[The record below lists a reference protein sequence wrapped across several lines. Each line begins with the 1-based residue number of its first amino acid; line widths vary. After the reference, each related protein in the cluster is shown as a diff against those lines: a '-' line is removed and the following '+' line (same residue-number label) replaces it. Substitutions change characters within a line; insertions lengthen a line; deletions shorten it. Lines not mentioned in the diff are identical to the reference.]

1 MFPSLPTSAR
11 QARSKGET
19 PMEAINKMR
28 AECLRYYVGRRHS
41 PDHADLIV
49 PKDETEVRRIHEYIQ
64 KEKEWASDTPSN
76 PPGIQFEQD
85 DNT

>member
-1 MFPSLPTSAR
+1 MIPTLT
-11 QARSKGET
+11 Q
-19 PMEAINKMR
+19 MR
-28 AECLRYYVGRRHS
+28 AECVRHYVERGHS
-41 PDHADLIV
+41 PAHADLIV

-76 PPGIQFEQD
+76 PLGIQFEQD